1 MTGSPEQRGDLSS
14 AGAPPWTPEL
24 LADLHAGVLP
34 AERADALR
42 SAVRDDPRAQE
53 VLAAL
58 DSVIADLGALN
69 TVEHHPSMPTEVADR
84 LDAALRAAASSSR
97 SGIATTSLTCE
108 PPPPPISLASRR
120 RARTRWGA
128 GLLLVAAATVG
139 ALFFAGLDQRSV
151 PETHSP
157 PLALSSGRLNTLPGG
172 IIGAR
177 EYGPLAEPSA
187 LAVCLRANGLPPSTA
202 PMGARMVMVGQDRV
216 PGVLLV
222 LPGGRPA
229 AFRLLVVGTDC
240 GADRPATLGDSVI
253 GG

>member
-1 MTGSPEQRGDLSS
+1 MTGSPEQRGDLPS

-34 AERADALR
+34 AERADTLR
-42 SAVRDDPRAQE
+42 TAVREDPRAQD

-69 TVEHHPSMPTEVADR
+69 TVEHHPIMPTEVADR
-84 LDAALRAAASSSR
+84 LDAALRAAGGPTPR
-97 SGIATTSLTCE
+97 TGIATTSLVCE
-108 PPPPPISLASRR
+108 PPPRPISLAGRR

-139 ALFFAGLDQRSV
+139 AVFFAGPGQR
-151 PETHSP
+151 PETKSP
-157 PLALSSGRLNTLPGG
+157 PLALSSGRLDTLPGG

-177 EYGPLAEPSA
+177 EYGSLAEPSA
-187 LAVCLRANGLPPSTA
+187 LAVCLRANGLPPTTA
-202 PMGARMVMVGQDRV
+202 PLGARLVMVGRDRT

-229 AFRLLVVGTDC
+229 TFRLLVVGIDC